1 MGRTRS
7 VVEDSSKADKPN
19 GMGDV
24 VESLAD
30 SEAGQGQSPDLL
42 PGLEWDKDANIC
54 QRMIM
59 AQHEAKAIK
68 PKLSGQK
75 YNYLAHDDVTE
86 EAKRVL
92 NKNGVLFFPTIEK
105 MQQDDR
111 DQTNVIMTVRCTFI
125 NADRPEETI
134 ETISQSYGLDKQ
146 DKGPGKAY
154 SYAVKFALQKA
165 LMLNTG
171 EDIEEQSIEY
181 TPADR
186 AQKTEEDVKNW
197 RREIFMQIKN
207 TQSYETLKQIKTDN
221 LPMLNSKI
229 VPEET
234 RSAITEKIDERLDEL
249 KQVLLQD
256 EAAK

>member
-1 MGRTRS
+1 MGRSRS
-7 VVEDSSKADKPN
+7 MAKDSSKTDKPN
-19 GMGDV
+19 GMADV

-30 SEAGQGQSPDLL
+30 SETGQEQSPDLL
-42 PGLEWDKDANIC
+42 PGLEWDKDANIY
-54 QRMIM
+54 QRMII
-59 AQHEAKAIK
+59 AQHQAKHIK
-68 PKLSGQK
+68 PKQSGQK
-75 YNYLAHDDVTE
+75 YDYLAHDDVTE

-92 NKNGVLFFPTIEK
+92 NQNGILFFPTIKEMK
-105 MQQDDR
+105 QDDR
-111 DQTNVIMTVRCTFI
+111 DQTNIIMTVICSFI
-125 NADRPEETI
+125 NADKPDEKI
-134 ETISQSYGLDKQ
+134 ETVSQSYGLDKQ

-186 AQKTEEDVKNW
+186 AQKTEEDVKAW

-207 TQSYETLKQIKTDN
+207 TNSYEQLKQIKTDN
-221 LPMLNSKI
+221 MPMLNSKI

-234 RSAITEKIDERLDEL
+234 RQAIVEKIDERLDDL

-256 EAAK
+256 EAAE